1 MPKVT
6 FSAKLGVGASA
17 AIFGTCLIYPL
28 DMMKTQ
34 IQTSKGVVRLSGLLD
49 TASAI
54 VAANGPRGLYKGT
67 LQRRRSAKAGFSAY
81 DRRGEGA
88 LRGHGFRV
96 SGLQVRLVMWCAIL

>member
-1 MPKVT
+1 VPKVT
-6 FSAKLGVGASA
+6 FGAKLSVGASA

-67 LQRRRSAKAGFSAY
+67 LRTRSPKAEVFCVSAKAAGSVLGW
-81 DRRGEGA
+81 R
-88 LRGHGFRV
+88 L
-96 SGLQVRLVMWCAIL
+96 SG